1 VRARKARSSDAA
13 AIFQL
18 IAPYAAEGLLLP
30 RAEDEIR
37 QNICLFFVFEEKGR
51 LVACVALE
59 NYGPDL
65 AEIRSLA
72 VDSVLRGRGVG
83 ARLLNYALTE
93 ARRRRIARVFAVT
106 HAPQFFL
113 RNGFAPG
120 SRLSL
125 TEKLE
130 RDCNSCPKRHSCR
143 LVAVVATVIPERVT
157 LPVLADSPEPVP
169 IA

>member
-1 VRARKARSSDAA
+1 MRARKAKSSDAS
-13 AIFQL
+13 AIFRL
-18 IAPYAAEGLLLP
+18 IARYAAEGLLLP
-30 RAEDEIR
+30 RAEDEISR
-37 QNICLFFVFEEKGR
+37 NISHFLVFEEKGR

-83 ARLLNYALTE
+83 ARLLHSALAE

-130 RDCNSCPKRHSCR
+130 RDCKSCPKRHSCR
-143 LVAVVATVIPERVT
+143 LVAVIATVVPERVT
-157 LPVLADSPEPVP
+157 LPILADSPESVPV
-169 IA
+169 A